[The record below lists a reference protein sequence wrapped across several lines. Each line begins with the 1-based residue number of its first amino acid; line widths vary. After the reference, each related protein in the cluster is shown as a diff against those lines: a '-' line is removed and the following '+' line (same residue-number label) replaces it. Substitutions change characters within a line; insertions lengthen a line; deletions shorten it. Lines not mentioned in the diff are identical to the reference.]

1 METDAF
7 GKKENNKASFRDPRT
22 GRTERR
28 ETEESDKA
36 AVPSP
41 FRWHP
46 AQKERHALQPIL
58 HDELWKQYKT
68 LQGLH
73 WVPEEVD
80 LTRDKADWARLT
92 PREQH
97 FVKGFLAFFSRAD
110 FDVVDLLDK
119 IEPFVRGVHEAS
131 MYLAEQRAQEH
142 VHAEAYDLQIQG
154 LGLPAD
160 DISALRSAFQTNP
173 AVAALHQ
180 WIQSWLDADIPL
192 GETLVA
198 DAFTEGLLFQGA
210 FAALQWLRERNL
222 LPGIT
227 MYNSFIARDEGV
239 HTLTVCAFIA
249 RLADPARPTQA
260 RIHQICSSAVD
271 QAVSF
276 VSHVVPVDSAH
287 PSPPGAAAGGR
298 GPALIGLTR
307 PLLVQYLKFQA
318 DCVLAAM
325 GAPELY
331 GVENPFP
338 FMDQLSLNRLTKT
351 NFFEHRH
358 LGYRELA
365 GASAD
370 VLEFALREDPV
381 IW

>member
-1 METDAF
+1 MAQRTTETDAP
-7 GKKENNKASFRDPRT
+7 ENGA
-22 GRTERR
+22 ERG
-28 ETEESDKA
+28 A
-36 AVPSP
+36 L

-46 AQKERHALQPIL
+46 AQAGRRSLQPIL

-80 LTRDKADWARLT
+80 LTRDKADWARLA

-119 IEPFVRGVHEAS
+119 IDPHVRGVHEAS

-160 DISALRSAFQTNP
+160 EISALRSAFQTNP

-180 WIQSWLDADIPL
+180 WIQGWLGAEVPL

-222 LPGIT
+222 LPGVT

-239 HTLTVCAFIA
+239 HTLTVCALIA
-249 RLADPARPTQA
+249 RLGARARPTPA
-260 RIHQICSSAVD
+260 RIHQICESAVD

-276 VSHVVPVDSAH
+276 VSHVVPVEAPPH
-287 PSPPGAAAGGR
+287 PATPNTAADGR

-318 DCVLAAM
+318 DCVLTAM
-325 GAPELY
+325 GEPELY

-338 FMDQLSLNRLTKT
+338 FMDQLSLNRLAKT

-370 VLEFALREDPV
+370 ALVFTLRDDPV
-381 IW
+381 SW

>member
-1 METDAF
+1 METDAPHRKDDATARQISTTEQRSRPTPEAF
-7 GKKENNKASFRDPRT
+7 ERD
-22 GRTERR
+22 
-28 ETEESDKA
+28 A
-36 AVPSP
+36 L

-46 AQKERHALQPIL
+46 AQKGRHSLQPIL

-80 LTRDKADWARLT
+80 LTRDKADWVRLT

-119 IEPFVRGVHEAS
+119 IDPFVRGVHEAQ

-154 LGLPAD
+154 LGLSAD
-160 DISALRSAFQTNP
+160 EISALRSAFQTNP
-173 AVAALHQ
+173 AVAALHR
-180 WIQSWLDADIPL
+180 WIQGWLDAEVPL

-222 LPGIT
+222 LPGVT

-249 RLADPARPTQA
+249 RLTDRERPTPA
-260 RIHQICSSAVD
+260 RIHQICESAVD

-276 VSHVVPVDSAH
+276 VSHVVPVDPAAPNTAADSLL
-287 PSPPGAAAGGR
+287 PSR

-318 DCVLAAM
+318 DCVLGAM

-351 NFFEHRH
+351 NFFEYRH

-365 GASAD
+365 GASTRA
-370 VLEFALREDPV
+370 LEFALREDPV
-381 IW
+381 TW

>member
-1 METDAF
+1 METTAPRRKDETTEHGAF
-7 GKKENNKASFRDPRT
+7 
-22 GRTERR
+22 
-28 ETEESDKA
+28 
-36 AVPSP
+36 

-46 AQKERHALQPIL
+46 AQKERRALQPIL

-92 PREQH
+92 SREQH

-119 IEPFVRGVHEAS
+119 IEPFVRGVHEAQ

-160 DISALRSAFQTNP
+160 EISALRSAFQTNP
-173 AVAALHQ
+173 AVAALHH
-180 WIQSWLDADIPL
+180 WIQGWLDAKIPL

-222 LPGIT
+222 LPGVT

-249 RLADPARPTQA
+249 RLDAGARPTPA
-260 RIHQICSSAVD
+260 RIHQICESAVG

-276 VSHVVPVDSAH
+276 VSHVVSVDPVTTNSETD
-287 PSPPGAAAGGR
+287 R
-298 GPALIGLTR
+298 QKPALIGLTR

-331 GVENPFP
+331 RVENPFP

-351 NFFEHRH
+351 NFFEYRH

-365 GASAD
+365 GASAG

-381 IW
+381 RW